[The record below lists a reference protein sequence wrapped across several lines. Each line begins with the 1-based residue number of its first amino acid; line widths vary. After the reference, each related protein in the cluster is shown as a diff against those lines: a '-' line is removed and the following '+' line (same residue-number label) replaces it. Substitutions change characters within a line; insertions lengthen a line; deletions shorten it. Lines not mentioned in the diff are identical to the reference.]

1 MEQFKA
7 EEEDWQRVEAEAI
20 THPIPSTICELRD
33 RVAALEAKQAPGES
47 PATAPAAPVVA
58 VPSDQELWEVQ
69 LKVKSQSRP
78 HIGWQVWSPESEPL
92 IAAHRALYDHGYDH
106 GYQQGLAA
114 GRAEQ
119 QAAAEATP
127 EPEPSP
133 SPAAAGG
140 LEDVI
145 AGIIG
150 NEPIIGR
157 PCPAAGAVILAV
169 AKWLRSMG
177 NFSAATNLEREANR

>member
-20 THPIPSTICELRD
+20 IHPIPSTLCELRD
-33 RVAALEAKQAPGES
+33 RVAALEAKRAPGES
-47 PATAPAAPVVA
+47 PATAPAAPAAA

-92 IAAHRALYDHGYDH
+92 IAAHRALYDRGYDH
-106 GYQQGLAA
+106 GYQHGLAA

-119 QAAAEATP
+119 QATTEAT
-127 EPEPSP
+127 PEPSP
-133 SPAAAGG
+133 SPAAAEAG
-140 LEDVI
+140 LVEEVLDAMGEGTEVE
-145 AGIIG
+145 A
-150 NEPIIGR
+150 R
-157 PCPAAGAVILAV
+157 AAIRAV
-169 AKWLRSMG
+169 ARWLRSEG
-177 NFSAATNLEREANR
+177 NCGSATYLEWEANR